1 MKKPITQPDTH
12 ETFVI
17 EGIITELEVAL
28 GRENLLAQIAPRYQ
42 TGSVVTGLGSV
53 LGGFHG
59 QVAAAASVALYDGE
73 YTENFACLIDQQVMC
88 GTFGGASKLPV
99 GKKVKA
105 VVSKHGDALVARG
118 ILSED
123 DGLVWV
129 SHAWG
134 SKAERMANFKI
145 ALWCFCFTMVC
156 LTACTFF
163 LGVYPGMGELETL
176 LWGAVVTGVLCF
188 GNALLSSGT
197 MDALADPATDIFRKL
212 GFADPE
218 RVNLNSYQYGIVHI
232 HELVHSPDWRANYGN
247 IHCYKKAIEDGKL
260 ELAK

>member
-1 MKKPITQPDTH
+1 MTKPITQHDTH
-12 ETFVI
+12 DTFVI
-17 EGIITELEVAL
+17 EGVISELLVAL
-28 GRENLLAQIAPRYQ
+28 GRENLLAQIEPRYRV
-42 TGSVVTGLGSV
+42 GSAATGLGAA

-73 YTENFACLIDQQVMC
+73 DTENFVCLIDQQVMC

-105 VVSKHGDALVARG
+105 VVSKHGEMLVARG

-123 DGLVWV
+123 MGLVWV
-129 SHAWG
+129 PFAWG

-145 ALWCFCFTMVC
+145 GLWCFCFAMLGITVF
-156 LTACTFF
+156 TFF
-163 LGVYPGMGELETL
+163 LGVYPGMSKLETL
-176 LWGAVVTGVLCF
+176 GWGAVIAGALCF
-188 GNALLSSGT
+188 GIGFSTKGT
-197 MDALADPATDIFRKL
+197 MSVLADPATDIFRKL

-218 RVNLNSYQYGIVHI
+218 HVNLNSYQYGLVHI
-232 HELVHSPDWRANYGN
+232 HELVHSPDMRANYAN

-260 ELAK
+260 KLAR